1 MSFDG
6 AKVVTFGNLYK
17 KAQESDLVTKKFELL
32 VFKHLWNNKN
42 FLFFEH

>member
-6 AKVVTFGNLYK
+6 TKVVTFSNLHK
-17 KAQESDLVTKKFELL
+17 KALESDLVTKKFELL

-42 FLFFEH
+42 FLFFEY